1 MTYLLLWHG
10 WALCLCVAALM
21 RAIFDWHTSG
31 TRNLLLGFCHVEGN
45 GMTAKHTRCST
56 LVAMPTICTY
66 NIVEWTNDLQQVRR
80 QCTIRLSILRF
91 IIATAFLLVLLAS
104 IAGRS
109 TGLCKLH
116 EHIETL
122 NKQTTAIGAVVD
134 TNID

>member
-1 MTYLLLWHG
+1 MQSLDTPY
-10 WALCLCVAALM
+10 
-21 RAIFDWHTSG
+21 
-31 TRNLLLGFCHVEGN
+31 

-56 LVAMPTICTY
+56 LVAMPAICTY
-66 NIVEWTNDLQQVRR
+66 NIVEWTYDLQQVRR